1 VAAEQLAPWKD
12 SGMQDAWRA
21 YLELALGLTE
31 ASRKRAQNVARK
43 LVGQSGATAA
53 QLQGLAEDLL
63 AAGVA
68 NREALTRIVRVEVDR
83 ALAAVGL
90 ASVEEVA
97 ALTDR
102 VARLERQLRA
112 AESTA
117 GAGSATRPT
126 AGPAAGVA
134 QIAPVPATNAVAK
147 KAAKKAAAK
156 KAAAGPAVAKK
167 AATGSAVAKK
177 AVAGAGIEPAED
189 AAATTPAAD
198 RAVAK
203 KAVAKK
209 AVAKKAVAKKAV
221 AKRTGATVTSTDQTG
236 RAASASPAPA
246 DPRIAP

>member
-12 SGMQDAWRA
+12 SDMQDAWRA

-68 NREALTRIVRVEVDR
+68 NREALTRIVGVEVDR

-90 ASVEEVA
+90 ATAEEVA

-117 GAGSATRPT
+117 GAGPATRST
-126 AGPAAGVA
+126 AGPAAGAA
-134 QIAPVPATNAVAK
+134 QIAPIPATNAVAK

-167 AATGSAVAKK
+167 AAAAEPAVATKAAAKK
-177 AVAGAGIEPAED
+177 AVAG
-189 AAATTPAAD
+189 
-198 RAVAK
+198 

-209 AVAKKAVAKKAV
+209 AVAKKAVT
-221 AKRTGATVTSTDQTG
+221 KRTGATVTSTEQTG
-236 RAASASPAPA
+236 RAASASPPPA
-246 DPRIAP
+246 EPRIAP